1 MGQKRPEHVR
11 QAWIHRFLN
20 AVVLEPREI
29 RGIDQAGKHQAA
41 IGTRMAIIGRGCAP
55 GTPDHWVFQGNPF
68 TVLAI
73 EIKHETSGTGP
84 QQATARSL
92 RRCGVFVLEDCR
104 TIAQVADALEQAG
117 IRVSHSM
124 RLIIPVYQ
132 EQMDAGL
139 RELAGG
145 KKKPA
150 RSGPPR
156 VRTSARKAQAWGVQR
171 RATLP

>member
-1 MGQKRPEHVR
+1 MRR
-11 QAWIHRFLN
+11 AWIHRFLN

-92 RRCGVFVLEDCR
+92 RRCRGVRAGSLPDDRSGRRCAGTGRDSGCR
-104 TIAQVADALEQAG
+104 TACA
-117 IRVSHSM
+117 SSFT
-124 RLIIPVYQ
+124 VYQ